1 MSDPRDPN
9 RSEPPIRGP
18 QDAER
23 FWAQYRRADSAD
35 LRHGD
40 PASSAGDA
48 HGRRDPGP
56 RPAENGGGSG
66 AAGHPHECLEWC
78 PICRTAEVVR
88 ANASPELRE
97 QFQSLQKDALVAMRA
112 LLDAYLERLEHPE
125 RRGSSRV
132 EDIPIA

>member
-23 FWAQYRRADSAD
+23 FWAQYRRAD
-35 LRHGD
+35 
-40 PASSAGDA
+40 AGDF
-48 HGRRDPGP
+48 RQRDPGEGP
-56 RPAENGGGSG
+56 GYGHRRSGPAANGGASG
-66 AAGHPHECLEWC
+66 AQGHPHECLEWC

-88 ANASPELRE
+88 ASASPELRE
-97 QFQSLQKDALVAMRA
+97 QFQALQKDALVAMRS
-112 LLDAYLERLEHPE
+112 LLDAYLERLGETE
-125 RRGSSRV
+125 RRGSAGV

>member
-35 LRHGD
+35 VRHGD
-40 PASSAGDA
+40 PAPGAGDA

-56 RPAENGGGSG
+56 RPADNGGGLG

-88 ANASPELRE
+88 ASASPELRE
-97 QFQSLQKDALVAMRA
+97 QFQSLQKDALVAMRT
-112 LLDAYLERLEHPE
+112 LLDAYLERLEHSE